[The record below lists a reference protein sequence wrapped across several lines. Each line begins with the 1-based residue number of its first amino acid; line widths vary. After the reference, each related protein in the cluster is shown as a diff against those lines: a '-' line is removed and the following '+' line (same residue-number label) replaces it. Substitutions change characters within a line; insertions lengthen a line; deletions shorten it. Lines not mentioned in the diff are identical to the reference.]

1 MEKGWNGLP
10 YYSISDKYKS
20 VFGAK
25 VYKIPVAVVDDCPNR
40 LGLKGM
46 KTCSFCDVW
55 GSAARSEAFDMGLTD
70 QIQKFRAHI
79 KDKYKANHFLVYF
92 QAYTNSFAKIN
103 DLESN
108 FQIALNSGDDIVGF
122 VVGTR
127 PDCLSLALFK
137 LWQKYHEQ
145 KYVSVELGIQSFFE
159 DDLIFFRRG
168 HTAVDSLQAIKK
180 IDELTDVDLG
190 IHLIF
195 GSPYET
201 DERIKESALRCNDL
215 PITNVKLHNL
225 HVLKN
230 THLETLYN
238 EGTFT
243 PISLETYSR
252 RVQIFLEHLR
262 PDIAIHRLSAFS
274 SRFDE
279 LIAPAW
285 TNNKMGTHQ
294 AIIDHLRKELSFQ
307 SRFYTPKTEIETLK
321 HRELQIQSSSTARPQ
336 SCVNLL

>member
-10 YYSISDKYKS
+10 YYSISDRYKS

-55 GSAARSEAFDMGLTD
+55 GSAARSEAFDLPLTE
-70 QIQKFRAHI
+70 QIIKYRAHI
-79 KDKYKANHFLVYF
+79 KEKYKASRFLVYF

-103 DLESN
+103 DLDKN
-108 FQIALNSGDDIVGF
+108 FKDALTCGDDIIGF

-137 LWQKYHEQ
+137 LWQTYHEQ
-145 KYVSVELGIQSFFE
+145 KYVSVELGVQSFFE
-159 DDLIFFRRG
+159 DDLVFFRRG
-168 HTAVDSLQAIKK
+168 HTAADSLAALKK
-180 IDELTDVDLG
+180 INQLTTVDLG
-190 IHLIF
+190 VHLIF

-201 DERIKESALRCNDL
+201 DERVKESALICNDL

-230 THLETLYN
+230 TALETTYK
-238 EGTFT
+238 EGLFE

-252 RVQIFLEHLR
+252 RVQIFLENLR
-262 PDIAIHRLSAFS
+262 PDIAIHRLSAYS
-274 SRFDE
+274 SRYDE

-285 TNNKMGTHQ
+285 TANKMGTHQ
-294 AIIDHLRKELSFQ
+294 AIIDHLRNEHSCQ
-307 SRFYTPKTEIETLK
+307 SRFYIPKTELEALTKQGLS
-321 HRELQIQSSSTARPQ
+321 HQSSATSHTPVVLR
-336 SCVNLL
+336 

>member
-10 YYSISDKYKS
+10 YYSISDRYKS

-46 KTCSFCDVW
+46 QTCSFCDVW
-55 GSAARSEAFDMGLTD
+55 GSAARSEAFTLPLAE
-70 QIQKFRAHI
+70 QIYKYRAHI
-79 KDKYKANHFLVYF
+79 KDRFKVSQFLVYF
-92 QAYTNSFAKIN
+92 QAYTNSFAKIS
-103 DLESN
+103 DLEKN
-108 FQIALNSGDDIVGF
+108 FNDSLACGEDILGF

-127 PDCLSLALFK
+127 PDCLSLSLFK
-137 LWQKYHEQ
+137 LWQSFHEK
-145 KYVSVELGIQSFFE
+145 KYVSVELGVQSFFE
-159 DDLIFFRRG
+159 DDLVFFRRG
-168 HTAVDSLQAIKK
+168 HTAADSFAALKK
-180 IDELTDVDLG
+180 IKQLTSVDLG

-195 GSPYET
+195 GSPFET
-201 DERIKESALRCNDL
+201 ETRIKETALICNDL

-230 THLETLYN
+230 TALEKAFLAG
-238 EGTFT
+238 EFE

-279 LIAPAW
+279 LVAPRW
-285 TNNKMGTHQ
+285 TAYKMGTHQ
-294 AIIDHLRKELSFQ
+294 AIIDYLRNEKSCQ
-307 SRFYTPKTEIETLK
+307 SRFFEPRNESETLTK
-321 HRELQIQSSSTARPQ
+321 RELFIQSSATHTFPAPIA
-336 SCVNLL
+336 

>member
-10 YYSISDKYKS
+10 YYSISDRYKS
-20 VFGAK
+20 LFGAK

-46 KTCSFCDVW
+46 QTCSFCDVW
-55 GSAARSEAFDMGLTD
+55 GSAARSEAFDLSLTD
-70 QIQKFRAHI
+70 QIHKYRAHI
-79 KDKYKANHFLVYF
+79 KDKYKASQFLVYF
-92 QAYTNSFAKIN
+92 QAYTNSFAKIA
-103 DLESN
+103 DLELN
-108 FQIALNSGDDIVGF
+108 FKQSLDCGNDIVGF

-137 LWQKYHEQ
+137 LWQTYHEQ
-145 KYVSVELGIQSFFE
+145 KHVSVELGIQSFFE

-168 HTAVDSLQAIKK
+168 HTAEESLRAIKK
-180 IDELTDVDLG
+180 IKDLTTVDLG

-201 DERIKESALRCNDL
+201 DKRIKESALMCNDL

-230 THLETLYN
+230 TALETLYN
-238 EGTFT
+238 NGSFT
-243 PISLETYSR
+243 PISLEVYAQ

-274 SRFDE
+274 SRYDE
-279 LIAPAW
+279 LVAPQW
-285 TNNKMGTHQ
+285 TSNKMGTHQ
-294 AIIDHLRKELSFQ
+294 AIIDHLRRETSFQ
-307 SRFYTPKTEIETLK
+307 SRFYSPKSESENI
-321 HRELQIQSSSTARPQ
+321 LQRQLAHQSSPSTRPT
-336 SCVNLL
+336 SSLNSL